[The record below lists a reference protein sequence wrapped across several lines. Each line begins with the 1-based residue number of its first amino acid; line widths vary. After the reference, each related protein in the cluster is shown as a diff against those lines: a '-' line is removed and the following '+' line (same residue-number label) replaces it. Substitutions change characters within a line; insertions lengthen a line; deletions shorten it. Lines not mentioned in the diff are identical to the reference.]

1 MAVQVQRESDYGLG
15 RRSAAERDDEKYVNR
30 IAILNTALKDV
41 VRELSAIGITYKKI
55 ENDYGIKENALKQY
69 LFRRSAQPRYT
80 EFVHKLRLAVMDLAY
95 GNNIKKAGALAIV
108 ATYGSNISNAVEN
121 ELLDQCTRFYR
132 LLFKGPDLSEI
143 EYATSESVPEAQKEK
158 IEFFCY
164 RKGASLISRF
174 SIEKSRYS
182 FFRDARTSAT
192 ECFFRET
199 ANSDRR
205 IVRRGIVKMVDN
217 SIMLFDFGPNRCVT
231 THLHCSRETRRAYG
245 ITTKNVQG
253 EVSVSAEVL
262 VPTNRVANQA
272 LGPLDD
278 AAAELEDFNE
288 EYYKICSA
296 I

>member
-1 MAVQVQRESDYGLG
+1 MAAQVQRESDYGLG
-15 RRSAAERDDEKYVNR
+15 RRSAAERDDEKYENR
-30 IAILNTALKDV
+30 IATLNNALRDV
-41 VRELSAIGITYKKI
+41 VRELSAIGITYKEI
-55 ENDYGIKENALKQY
+55 ENNYGIKENALKQY

-80 EFVHKLRLAVMDLAY
+80 EFVHKLRLAVMDLAH

-108 ATYGSNISNAVEN
+108 ATYGSNASNAVEH
-121 ELLDQCTRFYR
+121 EILDQCTRFYR

-143 EYATSESVPEAQKEK
+143 EYATSESASEVQKEK

-174 SIEKSRYS
+174 SIEKTRYS

-199 ANSDRR
+199 DSDRR

-231 THLHCSRETRRAYG
+231 THLHCSRKTRRAYG

-272 LGPLDD
+272 LGRLNDE
-278 AAAELEDFNE
+278 ALELEDFKE
-288 EYYKICSA
+288 EYNKIYSA

>member
-1 MAVQVQRESDYGLG
+1 MAAQLQRESDYGLD

-41 VRELSAIGITYKKI
+41 VRELSVIGITYKEI
-55 ENDYGIKENALKQY
+55 ENKYGIKENALKQY

-80 EFVHKLRLAVMDLAY
+80 EFVHKLRLAVMDLAH
-95 GNNIKKAGALAIV
+95 GNNIKKVGSLAIV
-108 ATYGSNISNAVEN
+108 ATYGSNISNPVEN

-143 EYATSESVPEAQKEK
+143 EYATSESVPEAQKEQ

-164 RKGASLISRF
+164 RKGASLLSRF

-182 FFRDARTSAT
+182 FFRDSRTSAN

-199 ANSDRR
+199 NGDRR

-231 THLHCSRETRRAYG
+231 THLHCSRESRRAYG

-272 LGPLDD
+272 LGRLDD

-288 EYYKICSA
+288 EYDKLFA
-296 I
+296 IS